1 MEVLI
6 IKRITYI
13 YIYIYNQNIYSATFK
28 YKNINLIII
37 LTKELRKQKKIH
49 IVYNHILNKV
59 LNELNY
65 LNEEKKYFK
74 NKISVTIID
83 TKNTILPLNKKDN
96 IINSINADMVPN
108 NLLLFD
114 YLQMDNIYNKNEEDH
129 QVKHIPIFFF

>member
-6 IKRITYI
+6 IKRIT

-74 NKISVTIID
+74 NKISVLQ
-83 TKNTILPLNKKDN
+83 KVNNSK
-96 IINSINADMVPN
+96 INV
-108 NLLLFD
+108 
-114 YLQMDNIYNKNEEDH
+114 Q
-129 QVKHIPIFFF
+129 IF

>member
-6 IKRITYI
+6 IKRITYIYI

-74 NKISVTIID
+74 NKISVLQ
-83 TKNTILPLNKKDN
+83 KVNNSK
-96 IINSINADMVPN
+96 INV
-108 NLLLFD
+108 
-114 YLQMDNIYNKNEEDH
+114 Q
-129 QVKHIPIFFF
+129 IF